1 MQTLWAVFR
10 KCSQPFG
17 GVNKNLLFSE
27 TTVTNRSLLSS
38 LSALR
43 PALSLLFW
51 ACNCFPCLILMKIRW
66 FASGHKEN
74 SNPLCIVT
82 KLSSAVGLLDI
93 LRAIWR
99 LSTEIVLARLIG
111 AEICRKRPIGRW
123 GTSEIEK
130 AAQQRWHHLTNS
142 LFITINIFV
151 HFASYITNP
160 AAALIHN
167 ILQLAVVGICPLTT
181 EDPRSTSQGLQKVN
195 TCGLWGASLL
205 PPAEAS
211 SAREKL
217 LLLRKLLEQWT
228 SRKNTSWTSRRNT
241 CRTSSRNTSWTSHR
255 NISRTSDCRNRCG
268 KSCRYIP
275 PPDSVDKFPAKES
288 WYRAQYRGQIS
299 TFKIFQVS
307 DSTLSWWM
315 QEPNWKLILDH
326 DCLIYNPTNRPRT
339 TILSCS
345 SFCS

>member
-1 MQTLWAVFR
+1 M
-10 KCSQPFG
+10 
-17 GVNKNLLFSE
+17 
-27 TTVTNRSLLSS
+27 
-38 LSALR
+38 
-43 PALSLLFW
+43 
-51 ACNCFPCLILMKIRW
+51 
-66 FASGHKEN
+66 
-74 SNPLCIVT
+74 
-82 KLSSAVGLLDI
+82 
-93 LRAIWR
+93 
-99 LSTEIVLARLIG
+99 
-111 AEICRKRPIGRW
+111 
-123 GTSEIEK
+123 
-130 AAQQRWHHLTNS
+130 
-142 LFITINIFV
+142 

-181 EDPRSTSQGLQKVN
+181 EDPRSTSQGLQKVK
-195 TCGLWGASLL
+195 TCGLWGASPL

-228 SRKNTSWTSRRNT
+228 SR
-241 CRTSSRNTSWTSHR
+241 RNTSWTSHR
-255 NISRTSDCRNRCG
+255 NTSRTSDCRNRCG

-275 PPDSVDKFPAKES
+275 PPDSVDKFSAKES

-326 DCLIYNPTNRPRT
+326 DCLIYNPTNRPGT